1 MYFYKLKSHQDSL
14 LVDHLKFVGDRGA
27 ILIENKSINFKYSK
41 GQLQHTA
48 KVMGYCHDLGKG
60 TKYFQDYLLGKN
72 SVKDK
77 LKAHAFLSS
86 LICFYNVKE
95 INEELA
101 IISYL
106 CVKHHHGNLK
116 NFVDDMYIEDS
127 DKKFVKEQY
136 KALEDEVNTIYNELE
151 LKLPSLEEIDDL
163 IEKLEDILDEYNDK
177 LEDNNDFEKY
187 ILIKFLFSILI
198 YSDKEHAI
206 FREKNDITYD
216 IPSTL
221 IDEYKIKKFGNQKP
235 NNIRDIV
242 YTDVIE
248 NMKKSNNRIM
258 SITLPTGSG
267 KTYTCMSMA
276 LKLKEKINKDMK
288 IIYCLPFTSVIDQNY
303 DDYQNAI
310 KEVKKVNT
318 VSSKDILKHHYLSPK
333 DYRSE
338 DLYYQGNEGRFL
350 TENWNSQIVVT
361 TFIQI
366 FDTLFSN
373 KNSNLIKFNTL
384 SDSIVLLDEV
394 QSIPYKYWKV
404 INLLLKEI
412 GDILNIYFVLITATQ
427 PLIFEN
433 NEIYELASKCE
444 DYFKQCK
451 RTKLIIN
458 ENPLDKEEFFEYV
471 KNIIE
476 NNPNKNIL
484 IIVNTIKLSQ
494 ELYKELYK
502 YKDER
507 EFIYLST
514 SIIPKERKNRIYN
527 IKHSKYK
534 NIVISTQMV
543 EAGVDID
550 MDIVIRDIAPLDSIN
565 QSAGRSNRENRGQ
578 YLGEVHIV
586 KVKNNNQYLA
596 KYVYRDDILLQA
608 TENVLKEKTII
619 LEEDYKSLSDMY
631 FRELKKNLSNNES
644 NKLKELIYN
653 LEFEDICKKFKLIE
667 EQDKVQLFIEA
678 DDEACKVWNK
688 YKEYLKIEDPF
699 TRRDKL
705 DSIKGDFYK
714 YVITVFRN
722 KCRENIEYGIGYV
735 SKYQLSNTY
744 DEEFGYKSKEEECI
758 IF

>member
-1 MYFYKLKSHQDSL
+1 MYSYKLKSHPDSL
-14 LVDHLKFVGDRGA
+14 LIEHLKFVGDRA
-27 ILIENKSINFKYSK
+27 SNLIESKSINFKYSK
-41 GQLQHTA
+41 EQLQYVA

-86 LICFYNVKE
+86 LICFYNVKG

-116 NFVDDMYIEDS
+116 NFVDDMYIEDIN
-127 DKKFVKEQY
+127 KKFVKEQY
-136 KALEDEVNTIYNELE
+136 KALEDEVNDICNELE
-151 LKLPSLEEIDDL
+151 LKLPSLEEINDL
-163 IEKLEDILDEYNDK
+163 IDELEYILDEYNDK

-198 YSDKEHAI
+198 YSDKEYAI

-221 IDEYKIKKFGNQKP
+221 IDEYKLKKFGNPKS
-235 NNIRDIV
+235 NNIREIV

-248 NMKKSNNRIM
+248 NMKKANNRIM

-288 IIYCLPFTSVIDQNY
+288 IIYSLPFTSVIDQNY

-338 DLYYQGNEGRFL
+338 ELYYQGNEGRFL

-366 FDTLFSN
+366 FETLFSN

-412 GDILNIYFVLITATQ
+412 GDLLNIYFVLITATQ
-427 PLIFEN
+427 PLIFEK
-433 NEIYELASKCE
+433 NEIYE
-444 DYFKQCK
+444 F
-451 RTKLIIN
+451 
-458 ENPLDKEEFFEYV
+458 
-471 KNIIE
+471 
-476 NNPNKNIL
+476 
-484 IIVNTIKLSQ
+484 
-494 ELYKELYK
+494 
-502 YKDER
+502 
-507 EFIYLST
+507 
-514 SIIPKERKNRIYN
+514 
-527 IKHSKYK
+527 
-534 NIVISTQMV
+534 
-543 EAGVDID
+543 
-550 MDIVIRDIAPLDSIN
+550 
-565 QSAGRSNRENRGQ
+565 
-578 YLGEVHIV
+578 
-586 KVKNNNQYLA
+586 
-596 KYVYRDDILLQA
+596 
-608 TENVLKEKTII
+608 
-619 LEEDYKSLSDMY
+619 
-631 FRELKKNLSNNES
+631 
-644 NKLKELIYN
+644 
-653 LEFEDICKKFKLIE
+653 
-667 EQDKVQLFIEA
+667 
-678 DDEACKVWNK
+678 
-688 YKEYLKIEDPF
+688 
-699 TRRDKL
+699 
-705 DSIKGDFYK
+705 
-714 YVITVFRN
+714 
-722 KCRENIEYGIGYV
+722 
-735 SKYQLSNTY
+735 
-744 DEEFGYKSKEEECI
+744 
-758 IF
+758 